1 MTRDNKPVLEDDDD
15 DFGGES
21 HAADE
26 PTAVW
31 DEQSLRAAG
40 LSELL
45 ARRPS
50 EPPPPPATPATAP
63 SDPSIV
69 VDRQLSGE
77 HARASGRA
85 SMAAESSFGWPA
97 TFSIAI
103 VLGAIVYVL
112 VRLAK
117 G

>member
-1 MTRDNKPVLEDDDD
+1 M
-15 DFGGES
+15 

-40 LSELL
+40 LNDLL
-45 ARRPS
+45 GPRAS
-50 EPPPPPATPATAP
+50 EPPPPPATPANAQ

-69 VDRQLSGE
+69 IDRQLSG
-77 HARASGRA
+77 ASAQRASTPADAG
-85 SMAAESSFGWPA
+85 FGWPA
-97 TFSIAI
+97 TVGIAV